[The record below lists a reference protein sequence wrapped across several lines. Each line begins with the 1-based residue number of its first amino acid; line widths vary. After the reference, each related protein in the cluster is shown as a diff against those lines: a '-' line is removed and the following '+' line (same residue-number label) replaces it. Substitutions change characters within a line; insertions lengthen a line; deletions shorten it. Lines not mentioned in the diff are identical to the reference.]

1 MTAPIADVQ
10 PGRDRVLAQP
20 TKEFFVEMLTRDIA
34 LIPAIVDLVDNS
46 VDGARRHTEGERY
59 DGLYVRLATTDSM
72 FRVEDNCGGLEIEVA
87 RLYAFRFGRDKSR
100 PVDAHTIGQFG
111 VGMKRTLFKLG
122 NRLAIKSR
130 APRSSFSLDV
140 NVREWLM
147 RPEWDFQLEAWS
159 ETDSR
164 TLEETGVTIEVS
176 DMHTD
181 VAADL
186 ALPTWQAELAAE
198 VRNKHRVAIAQGLE
212 ITVNGH
218 KLEVPPLTLLDGE
231 GVSPGRF
238 ERTYPVRGSEVTL
251 LIMCGIGP
259 YEEADA
265 GWYVFC
271 NGRLIIG
278 PDTTSATVWGVMV
291 GTRNPRFHAQYARFR
306 GYAYFDSDDPA
317 SLPWTTTKTAMDGD
331 SPIWR
336 DCRNHMGLLT
346 RQVINFLNELD
357 RQTDAARASDN
368 LDRDDL
374 VVNALKRASVV
385 EARAA
390 QGSAR
395 FISPRV
401 DLSEAPLP
409 EGRISYTRSVEEI
422 KRAKALLRVTANRD
436 VGNATFEY
444 FLDAEGND

>member
-1 MTAPIADVQ
+1 
-10 PGRDRVLAQP
+10 
-20 TKEFFVEMLTRDIA
+20 
-34 LIPAIVDLVDNS
+34 
-46 VDGARRHTEGERY
+46 
-59 DGLYVRLATTDSM
+59 
-72 FRVEDNCGGLEIEVA
+72 
-87 RLYAFRFGRDKSR
+87 
-100 PVDAHTIGQFG
+100 
-111 VGMKRTLFKLG
+111 
-122 NRLAIKSR
+122 
-130 APRSSFSLDV
+130 LDV
-140 NVREWLM
+140 NVQDWLT
-147 RPEWDFQLEAWS
+147 RTEWDFPLEAGWS
-159 ETDSR
+159 ETDNR

-176 DMHTD
+176 DLHKD

-218 KLEVPPLTLLDGE
+218 RLEVPPLTLLDGA

-238 ERTYPVRGSEVTL
+238 ERTYSVRGSEVTL

-259 YEEADA
+259 TEEADA

-278 PDTTSATVWGVMV
+278 PDTSSATVWGVMV
-291 GTRNPRFHAQYARFR
+291 GVRNPRFHAQYARFR
-306 GYAYFDSDDPA
+306 GYAYFDSEDPA

-331 SPIWR
+331 SPMWR

-346 RQVINFLNELD
+346 RQVIDFLNDLD

-374 VVNALKRASVV
+374 VVNALRKAPVV

-395 FISPRV
+395 FVFPPV
-401 DLSEAPLP
+401 DLSSAPLP
-409 EGRISYTRSVEEI
+409 EGRISYTRPVEEI

-436 VGNATFEY
+436 VGSATFEY
-444 FLDAEGND
+444 FLDAEGNE